1 MALAP
6 FLPSSEATFS
16 ASPFSTACRSRS
28 SFLFHSLVCGAKGR
42 HRVSGHRQWPH
53 SRIDRPVLSPPSSP
67 PFPQIKI
74 FPKMGT
80 LKIPSPSPWRH
91 SRRLVSQKETSTVQW
106 NSGRSP
112 NLEIV
117 TSFIWSWEDEA
128 TYLKDLEA
136 SLHISLFLAKLD
148 SWPLRTVAFD
158 LVHSSLGP
166 QCYKT
171 KQANSS
177 RLPESLYTHHS
188 LSAFIATLSGL
199 LTGPWFLS
207 CILILSSCPG
217 YRHNTGAPETKLLP
231 EQANIHQTALS
242 RASTNAKPQPQ
253 QSSYANHSNSK
264 AFMCTKISF

>member
-1 MALAP
+1 MEQRGDTESVDTNKGHMAILIGLSSVLPAP
-6 FLPSSEATFS
+6 HPSLKSK
-16 ASPFSTACRSRS
+16 S
-28 SFLFHSLVCGAKGR
+28 S
-42 HRVSGHRQWPH
+42 
-53 SRIDRPVLSPPSSP
+53 
-67 PFPQIKI
+67 
-74 FPKMGT
+74 PKMGT

-112 NLEIV
+112 NSEIV

-188 LSAFIATLSGL
+188 LSAFIVTLSGL

-217 YRHNTGAPETKLLP
+217 YRHNRGAPETKLLP
-231 EQANIHQTALS
+231 EQANIH
-242 RASTNAKPQPQ
+242 
-253 QSSYANHSNSK
+253 
-264 AFMCTKISF
+264 